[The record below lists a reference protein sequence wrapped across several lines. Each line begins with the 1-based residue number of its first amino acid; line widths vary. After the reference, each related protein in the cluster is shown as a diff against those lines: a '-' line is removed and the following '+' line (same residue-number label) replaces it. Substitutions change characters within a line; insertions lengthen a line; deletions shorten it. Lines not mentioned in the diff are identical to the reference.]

1 VSAIKT
7 FQEDSASAM
16 LIARLLFSLLYLIP
30 LEKQG
35 LYFVWKRTLAPCSSE
50 V

>member
-1 VSAIKT
+1 
-7 FQEDSASAM
+7 
-16 LIARLLFSLLYLIP
+16 LYLIP

-35 LYFVWKRTLAPCSSE
+35 LYFVWKRTLAPCSSR